1 MRAAMSLVLVG
12 LAAAACSKKEE
23 APAQTAAVSAE
34 PAAPA
39 PAAAPQV
46 SGPKPGK
53 WRMTTQIA
61 NMPQPVTV
69 ETCVTNTSF
78 AQMQTSQ
85 QQAGVTCTEQSFR
98 RDGADFI
105 AHAACTYEGGMKATI
120 DSRFSGDFNSR
131 YTMESKTVMD
141 PAPTPA
147 ARENTIKVTAE
158 RIGDC

>member
-1 MRAAMSLVLVG
+1 MRVVMSLALAG
-12 LAAAACSKKEE
+12 LLAAACSKKEE
-23 APAQTAAVSAE
+23 APAETAAVSTQ

-39 PAAAPQV
+39 AEPQI

-61 NMPQPVTV
+61 NMLQPVTV
-69 ETCVTNTSF
+69 ETCVTDTSF
-78 AQMQTSQ
+78 AEMQTSQ

-98 RDGADFI
+98 RDGADFV

-131 YTMESKTVMD
+131 YTMESRTVMD

>member
-23 APAQTAAVSAE
+23 APAETAAVSAQ
-34 PAAPA
+34 PAA

-78 AQMQTSQ
+78 AEMQTSQ

-98 RDGADFI
+98 RDGADFV
-105 AHAACTYEGGMKATI
+105 AHAACAYEGGMKATI

-131 YTMESKTVMD
+131 YTMESTTVMD
-141 PAPTPA
+141 PAPNPA
-147 ARENTIKVTAE
+147 MRENTIKVTAE
-158 RIGDC
+158 RLGEC